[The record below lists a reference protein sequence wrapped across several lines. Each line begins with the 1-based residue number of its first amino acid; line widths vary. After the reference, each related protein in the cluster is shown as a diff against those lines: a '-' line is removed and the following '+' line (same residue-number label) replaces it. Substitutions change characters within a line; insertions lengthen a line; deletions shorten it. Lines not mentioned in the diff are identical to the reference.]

1 MERQSRDSSL
11 LCVRM
16 GKRRKGK
23 SPGGI
28 HLDGEG
34 PGPGRSQGGARG
46 WLGGPQKHV
55 CGGLGTTLPGVREA
69 RSGREAAPVRRIVG
83 RHVLSE
89 TRVAVVRG
97 CRF

>member
-1 MERQSRDSSL
+1 MRAHGQTKEGEIPRWDSS
-11 LCVRM
+11 
-16 GKRRKGK
+16 GRRGTWARA
-23 SPGGI
+23 
-28 HLDGEG
+28 E
-34 PGPGRSQGGARG
+34 PGRCPGVA
-46 WLGGPQKHV
+46 GGPQKHV

>member
-46 WLGGPQKHV
+46 WLGGLRSTSV
-55 CGGLGTTLPGVREA
+55 GGLGPLSLGLGKPGVA
-69 RSGREAAPVRRIVG
+69 GRLP
-83 RHVLSE
+83 L
-89 TRVAVVRG
+89 
-97 CRF
+97 

>member
-1 MERQSRDSSL
+1 M
-11 LCVRM
+11 
-16 GKRRKGK
+16 
-23 SPGGI
+23 
-28 HLDGEG
+28 
-34 PGPGRSQGGARG
+34 A
-46 WLGGPQKHV
+46 GGPQKHV